1 MAEIAR
7 LFDHCFGQVAA
18 ILGKVQ
24 IVQAVSQPDSIVTR
38 GIFSI
43 LQAWQMRLRTDK
55 ARKNLR
61 LLLT

>member
-43 LQAWQMRLRTDK
+43 LQAWQMRLPKDK

-61 LLLT
+61 LPLT